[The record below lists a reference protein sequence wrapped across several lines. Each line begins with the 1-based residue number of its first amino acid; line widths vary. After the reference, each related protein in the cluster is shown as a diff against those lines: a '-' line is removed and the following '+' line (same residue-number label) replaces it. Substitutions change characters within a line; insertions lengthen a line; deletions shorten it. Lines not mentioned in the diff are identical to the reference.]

1 MLMEP
6 IYGFVSVLNVREVD
20 HKVFTLRKYL
30 EAYYSNYSFLKSLS
44 TDNIKLLF
52 WKTWYYLF
60 LGEIAG

>member
-20 HKVFTLRKYL
+20 HKVFVLRKYL
-30 EAYYSNYSFLKSLS
+30 EANYSNYSFLKSLS
-44 TDNIKLLF
+44 TDNTKLLF

>member
-20 HKVFTLRKYL
+20 HKFFVLRKYL
-30 EAYYSNYSFLKSLS
+30 EANYSNYSFLKFLN
-44 TDNIKLLF
+44 TDNTKLLF
-52 WKTWYYLF
+52 WKTWYYLL

>member
-20 HKVFTLRKYL
+20 HKFFVLRKYL
-30 EAYYSNYSFLKSLS
+30 EANYSNYSFLKSLN
-44 TDNIKLLF
+44 TDNTKLLF